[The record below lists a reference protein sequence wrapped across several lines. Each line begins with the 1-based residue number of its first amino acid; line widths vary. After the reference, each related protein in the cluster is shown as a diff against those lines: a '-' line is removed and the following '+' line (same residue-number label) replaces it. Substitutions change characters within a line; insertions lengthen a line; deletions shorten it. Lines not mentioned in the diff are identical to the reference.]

1 MTNNKTK
8 WGDKDMQVI
17 IGNLLRGGVLLST
30 SIVIIG
36 GIIYLFRHGQE
47 FPEYKTFRGQP
58 PAFRTIP
65 GIFRGVWE
73 GRGRAVIQLGI
84 LVLIATPVFRV
95 AFSIIGYLLEK
106 DYLYMAITI
115 LVLGII
121 LFSMLGGL
129 GA

>member
-1 MTNNKTK
+1 MSGKK
-8 WGDKDMQVI
+8 WGDKDMQLI

-30 SIVIIG
+30 GIVIIG
-36 GIIYLFRHGQE
+36 GIVYLARHGQE
-47 FPEYKTFRGQP
+47 LPEYGTFHGQP
-58 PAFRTIP
+58 REFRTIP
-65 GIFRGVWE
+65 GIARGVWD
-73 GRGRAVIQLGI
+73 GKGRAVIQMGI

-106 DYLYMAITI
+106 DYLYTAITL
-115 LVLGII
+115 LVLAII

>member
-1 MTNNKTK
+1 MSTNKGN
-8 WGDKDMQVI
+8 WGDKDMQEI

-30 SIVIIG
+30 GIVIIG
-36 GIIYLFRHGQE
+36 GIIYLYRHGHE
-47 FPEYKTFRGQP
+47 LPEYRTFHGQP
-58 PAFRTIP
+58 QEFRTIP
-65 GIFRGVWE
+65 GIFRSVWQ
-73 GRGRAVIQLGI
+73 GRGRGVIQLGI

-106 DYLYMAITI
+106 DYLYMVIT
-115 LVLGII
+115 LVVLAII

>member
-1 MTNNKTK
+1 MSTNKGK

-30 SIVIIG
+30 GIVIIG
-36 GIIYLFRHGQE
+36 GVIYLYRHGQE
-47 FPEYKTFRGQP
+47 LPEYRTFHGQP
-58 PAFRTIP
+58 QEFRTIP
-65 GIFRGVWE
+65 GIFRSVWQ
-73 GRGRAVIQLGI
+73 GRGRGVIQLGI

-106 DYLYMAITI
+106 DYLYMVIT
-115 LVLGII
+115 LVVLGII